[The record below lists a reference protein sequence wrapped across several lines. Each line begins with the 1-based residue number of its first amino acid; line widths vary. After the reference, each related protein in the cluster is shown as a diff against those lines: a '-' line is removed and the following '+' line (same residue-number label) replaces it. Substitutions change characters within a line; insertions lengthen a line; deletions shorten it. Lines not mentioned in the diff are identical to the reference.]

1 FFLPLNLWLQLN
13 PVLALA
19 LEPQPRVPIRAAL
32 VDHWLVEDG
41 DLLVAVLPLLECQ
54 ISLVRYSG
62 FQ

>member
-1 FFLPLNLWLQLN
+1 MASAQSRT
-13 PVLALA
+13 ALA

-41 DLLVAVLPLLECQ
+41 DLLVAVLPLL
-54 ISLVRYSG
+54 SAKYPRTLPG